1 MKTFCCGDVVP
12 GCAATFTEADDE
24 LILARVAQHA
34 ASHHGIATPGA
45 DLVDAVRGKIR
56 LA

>member
-12 GCAATFTEADDE
+12 GCAATFTEVDDE
-24 LILARVAQHA
+24 LILARVARHA
-34 ASHHGIATPGA
+34 ASAHGIASPGA
-45 DLVDAVRGKIR
+45 DLVAAVRGHIR